1 MPIIGESRSVLVLK
15 ALSNQ
20 HHHLLVWIQLKPRS
34 YQRPHNPS
42 DLNNQHKPPKT
53 DTMPT
58 YINHKDLLGVIQ
70 KLDFEVQHPGGRGCA
85 RSGPSDVSS
94 APGRQP

>member
-1 MPIIGESRSVLVLK
+1 MTSVI
-15 ALSNQ
+15 ST
-20 HHHLLVWIQLKPRS
+20 
-34 YQRPHNPS
+34 
-42 DLNNQHKPPKT
+42 KPPHT
-53 DTMPT
+53 GMIRT

-94 APGRQP
+94 VLGRQPRLLLHT